1 MKRTSHSY
9 FVVMM
14 DFGRRGLEAI
24 VRPEDTR
31 RDIVEMLASG
41 EKQNVVFIHHVD
53 GLYVE
58 DVTKE
63 LIDEAGALVD
73 RDRLVD
79 WFDGVAA

>member
-9 FVVMM
+9 YVVMI
-14 DFGRRGLEAI
+14 DYGHIGLEAI

-41 EKQNVVFIHHVD
+41 EKRNVVFIHHVD

-58 DVTKE
+58 DVTRD
-63 LIDEAGALVD
+63 LIDEAGSLVD
-73 RDRLVD
+73 RERLVH
-79 WFDGVAA
+79 WAEEVAA

>member
-1 MKRTSHSY
+1 MTRTSHSY
-9 FVVMM
+9 YVVMI
-14 DFGRRGLEAI
+14 DYGHIGLEAI

-41 EKQNVVFIHHVD
+41 EKRNVVFIHHVD

-63 LIDEAGALVD
+63 LIDEAGALVP